1 MAPYDQ
7 QAYPAVPSSKMDFV
21 PNAVGE
27 AQPQAT
33 SGRRMLPQNIEA
45 EKSVLAACMLTSEA
59 LVEAVS
65 RLVPEDFF
73 RPSHRIIFA
82 AMMDLNSRNVA
93 IDQISLAEN
102 LHGTG
107 QLESVGGK
115 AYLADLSDNTFALTN
130 WRTHVEVIK
139 RTSILRNL
147 IFASAKITALAYD
160 APDDLNAVVEDAEKI
175 LFDVTEKRIS

>member
-93 IDQISLAEN
+93 IDQISLAETSMAPASWN
-102 LHGTG
+102 PWAERRT
-107 QLESVGGK
+107 
-115 AYLADLSDNTFALTN
+115 
-130 WRTHVEVIK
+130 WRTYP
-139 RTSILRNL
+139 TTPL
-147 IFASAKITALAYD
+147 
-160 APDDLNAVVEDAEKI
+160 P
-175 LFDVTEKRIS
+175 